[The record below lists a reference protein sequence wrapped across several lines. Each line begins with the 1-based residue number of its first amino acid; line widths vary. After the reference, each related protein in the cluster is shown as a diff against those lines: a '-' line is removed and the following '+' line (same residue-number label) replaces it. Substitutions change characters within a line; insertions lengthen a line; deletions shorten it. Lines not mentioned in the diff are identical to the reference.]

1 VKRQTSRLGWSVV
14 MTGVIIVG
22 LSAPARASHQDNL
35 PDPDN
40 TTQCVK
46 SPSIVPKTVIA
57 RDQGFAQLD
66 RTDIDTQ
73 YCTGDDIWVQDYTY
87 GATGWYA
94 HTPSAMTRPSRGAAT
109 STSSS
114 STKAHTAHSQ
124 TRGCDR
130 WDATSLDTRAASL
143 TGRTPTTRTTTPA
156 CTAASRLS
164 RTTPMTSMRSTAA
177 CSSGQRR
184 RRYGTPQG

>member
-1 VKRQTSRLGWSVV
+1 MKRRTLRLRWSVV
-14 MTGVIIVG
+14 LAGAFIVG
-22 LSAPARASHQDNL
+22 LSAPAHASHQDLL

-57 RDQGFAQLD
+57 RNQGFAQLD

-94 HTPSAMTRPSRGAAT
+94 HAFCDDKTLAGRCDIYIVQFNESTYGSVKLVAEIAGMSRVWTHRQHRSPGLRQRHGQQLLHAQR
-109 STSSS
+109 
-114 STKAHTAHSQ
+114 H
-124 TRGCDR
+124 
-130 WDATSLDTRAASL
+130 L
-143 TGRTPTTRTTTPA
+143 T
-156 CTAASRLS
+156 
-164 RTTPMTSMRSTAA
+164 
-177 CSSGQRR
+177 
-184 RRYGTPQG
+184 

>member
-1 VKRQTSRLGWSVV
+1 

-87 GATGWYA
+87 GAT
-94 HTPSAMTRPSRGAAT
+94 
-109 STSSS
+109 
-114 STKAHTAHSQ
+114 
-124 TRGCDR
+124 
-130 WDATSLDTRAASL
+130 AASH
-143 TGRTPTTRTTTPA
+143 
-156 CTAASRLS
+156 LS
-164 RTTPMTSMRSTAA
+164 RTTPTTSPPSTVA
-177 CSSGQRR
+177 SSPGGTGRHGTPGGWPGDEFRLQRR
-184 RRYGTPQG
+184 SIPHQPPRP